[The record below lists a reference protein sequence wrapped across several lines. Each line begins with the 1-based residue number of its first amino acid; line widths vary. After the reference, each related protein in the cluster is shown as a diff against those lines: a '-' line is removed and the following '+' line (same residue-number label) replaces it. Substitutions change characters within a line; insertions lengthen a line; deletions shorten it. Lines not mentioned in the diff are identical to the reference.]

1 MTSERGFPV
10 HESDKA
16 PTAVPRPE
24 RDLLYQWEADGDV
37 AVANSNKK
45 GATRERELVNWLDG
59 DGWAVIRAPASGS
72 ATQRELPDVLAGN
85 ADRFYAIEAKASGGD
100 PIYYDEEE
108 VEALLFFASNF
119 GATALLGARYDETHG
134 DPSYGEDWPG
144 WYFFPPEDAHQT
156 PNMNYRA
163 KKERAETH
171 GIPITEL

>member
-1 MTSERGFPV
+1 MTSERGFLV
-10 HESDKA
+10 HENEKA
-16 PTAVPRPE
+16 TTPARLPKRGP
-24 RDLLYQWEADGDV
+24 LYQSEMEADV
-37 AVANSNKK
+37 TVANSNRK
-45 GATRERELVNWLDG
+45 GSARERELVNWLDG

-72 ATQRELPDVLAGN
+72 ATQRELPDALAGN
-85 ADRFYAIEAKASGGD
+85 GDRFYAIEAKASGGD

-134 DPSYGEDWPG
+134 DPSYGEDWPA